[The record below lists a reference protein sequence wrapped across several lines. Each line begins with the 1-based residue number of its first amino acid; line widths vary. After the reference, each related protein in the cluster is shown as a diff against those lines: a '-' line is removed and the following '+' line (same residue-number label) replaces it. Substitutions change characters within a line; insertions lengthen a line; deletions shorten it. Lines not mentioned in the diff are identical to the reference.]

1 MSPCDGCCGMDQLLI
16 CDLRL
21 CVLLPLSIVAST
33 TVTIPWFWPQAT
45 GLIEQGE
52 EQEGG
57 SEGGS

>member
-1 MSPCDGCCGMDQLLI
+1 MDQLLI

-52 EQEGG
+52 EEEGG
-57 SEGGS
+57 LVKWVA